1 MKISNSEPGGN
12 ATNIGRLSR
21 TADAGTGE
29 STRAVVQTL
38 GPGAAH
44 ASGVRRGTMTF
55 SVRSP
60 GFPTRCSTLN
70 SAASWAHV
78 VLKPTEIFSV
88 FVAEQNSGSSLPNA
102 YISYGVS
109 SRLALLE
116 GPFAYLCDGT
126 SKRRGNSRVRYA
138 TALTKIL
145 TAAGVLTDDK
155 SVNARAGLFAAV
167 SASALRRRQAE

>member
-1 MKISNSEPGGN
+1 MSGKGASAS
-12 ATNIGRLSR
+12 
-21 TADAGTGE
+21 DAH
-29 STRAVVQTL
+29 QTL

-55 SVRSP
+55 SVCSP

-70 SAASWAHV
+70 AAASCAQV

-88 FVAEQNSGSSLPNA
+88 FVSAQNSGSSLPNA

-116 GPFAYLCDGT
+116 GPFAYLCRDT
-126 SKRRGNSRVRYA
+126 E
-138 TALTKIL
+138 
-145 TAAGVLTDDK
+145 
-155 SVNARAGLFAAV
+155 
-167 SASALRRRQAE
+167 AEG